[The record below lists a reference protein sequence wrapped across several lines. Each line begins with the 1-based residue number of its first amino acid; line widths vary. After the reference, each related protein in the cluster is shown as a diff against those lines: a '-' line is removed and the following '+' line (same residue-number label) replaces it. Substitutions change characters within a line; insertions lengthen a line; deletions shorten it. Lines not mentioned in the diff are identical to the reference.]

1 MERLEPAQLCW
12 VPVPTRSWLLATCT
26 SVNATKPPS
35 ITASI
40 IGHRLLQPGDTADD
54 ADYGKVVTSK
64 EALAFE
70 SAQMEDFADAL
81 RMTGELHEAS
91 LLSLLRRRYFAD
103 AIFTFAGDILIS
115 INPYRDTGALTAA
128 LPTPDEIAER
138 EKTATQI
145 PHLFVVAERAHLAML
160 SRGAKGKSQSILING
175 ESGSGKTEAAKC
187 IMRCLAQRSFAK
199 RQVMQKQATA
209 EMTQNLKRLGVLGA
223 SQRESRGMALLSGRG
238 RGKKL
243 QDSVAA
249 PKDVSDGDVED
260 VGSKIERSFLLANPL
275 LEAFGNAATVNNH
288 NSSRFGK
295 YVQVV
300 YSDDGCMTGTN
311 TRHFFLEKSRVV
323 RRAPGDR
330 NFHAFHQLLA
340 AYRAGHELVK
350 DIGLLPRYAE
360 HEPALLALEQ
370 GAGGDDVS
378 EDLAAFDRTCKAMDT
393 MGIYEDEQRRVWR
406 VVAVVLALGEVEFA
420 AKPVED
426 KSSLPQSA
434 VSGGLE
440 HAAAMLGV
448 APALLEMALCFR
460 SLRAGKRGSVSFVPV
475 PPEKAREGVEGLV
488 KALYASLFAWLV
500 ERINDASKEMTSSAQ
515 AEASRRKDP
524 LFIGVLDIFGFEVL
538 AVNSLE
544 QLCINYCN
552 EVMQRVFDHHV
563 FELEKDVYREEGI
576 EAASHAFRDNS
587 PVIALLSAKPSGLLR
602 VLDEQCM
609 MGEAL
614 ATDAAFLSR
623 CDSTHGASQDAVA
636 GSLYYKAR
644 PRLHHDN
651 EFLVAHFAGPVTYT
665 VDGFVMKNT
674 DALLPDLVAL
684 VTTPRDDDDVDYCGA
699 VLKAGL
705 PTQARDENDT
715 GRRIASLDS
724 VGSRFRAQLAG
735 LQQTLD
741 STDQHF
747 VRCVKPNR
755 HKSAADWD
763 AELVLNQLKYLSVME
778 IVRVRSEGFPV
789 RIAFADLVAK
799 FSELLLSGKFEWL
812 PGANDKRACEVLLK
826 TSLGAKSEKKLWVLG
841 TTKAFLRD
849 GVMETL
855 AQLLRNRRRNAA
867 VLMQK
872 IARGFLVRK
881 WLLRRVRAAKRIQ
894 RWWRH
899 FGLSADQAAV
909 VIQRAARG
917 FLARRRLARTRAA
930 ALVLQRA
937 ERARKARAALQ
948 ALRAEALLRSRVAK
962 LQAAWRARKHRAWF
976 LKIRRG
982 VVAFQARCRGAFVR
996 GRWHALL
1003 ESREKWA
1010 SLLHPNEAVVLTS
1023 MVTKT
1028 SRVSKSIFS
1037 ALGGKST
1044 KQRQLVLTT
1053 GDGEERAPR
1062 LFYVDPV
1069 TRRWKGE
1076 VPWDRDRLGCLTT
1089 SPQDFVV
1096 HSRAVDDKADKEPL
1110 WHFSDLLG
1118 PAVCW
1123 VQSMRRNVDVLGLV
1137 RDPAPAEFVARSGLA
1152 HRGALQMVSLHDA
1165 KRAHDYFVWLSES
1178 GDLWWAESQEQ
1189 SMASGGC
1196 NLTRFCAVAAAP
1208 GVGGDAAFEVS
1219 TPYRPKPLVF
1229 RAATALLAQTWIQ
1242 AIDRVIKLL
1251 AVDTLA
1257 IRRKEE
1263 SSRRLHAQGV
1273 ALLNKGD
1280 ALAAKIKFKE
1290 AMDVLAEQPQHA
1302 AHVKSLNQRAKC
1314 NHLLG
1319 LEDKA
1324 IDDCTAVLAV
1334 APLNE
1339 MALATRAAAYEAKRL
1354 WSECLADYETLRAV
1368 APWSRSAEAGLAR
1381 AQFEVRGASSDTPP
1395 LASAPRPR
1403 IAKTFSG
1410 PIARHATTALKRDQS
1425 ELAKVNTAPARTDKS
1440 ATAARKASA
1449 KRPQAEAV
1457 LPSASRASPAAT
1469 TAAATA
1475 TATATTTTATAGFVA
1490 KRSPASS
1497 VDASPKTSPQTDKVA
1512 PSRASPLAAAGAPS
1526 AVEDEEL
1533 QPPVTPI
1540 LGPAKKPKRKTAR
1553 AAAALAGEDEGGKK
1567 KVGSGRISFARA
1579 LADWSTGK
1587 PDDLELRAGDE
1598 IVVTH
1603 KYLDG
1608 WWVGNCNGK
1617 SGLFPS
1623 TYVQVFSLGKEP
1635 SSRSTSPAGGAP
1647 S

>member
-1 MERLEPAQLCW
+1 MERLEPTQLCW

-26 SVNATKPPS
+26 SINATKPPS
-35 ITASI
+35 IAASI
-40 IGHRLLQPGDTADD
+40 IGHRLLQPGEDADD

-70 SAQMEDFADAL
+70 SAQMDDFADAL

-115 INPYRDTGALTAA
+115 INPYRDTGTLTAA

-138 EKTATQI
+138 EKAGTQI

-199 RQVMQKQATA
+199 RQVMQKHATA

-223 SQRESRGMALLSGRG
+223 AQRESRGMALLSGRG

-360 HEPALLALEQ
+360 QEPALLAQEEE
-370 GAGGDDVS
+370 DDAAEE

-420 AKPVED
+420 AKPVEN
-426 KSSLPQSA
+426 KSSLPQST
-434 VSGGLE
+434 VSNGLE

-460 SLRAGKRGSVSFVPV
+460 SLRAGKRGSVSYVPV

-500 ERINDASKEMTSSAQ
+500 DRINDASKEMTSSAQ
-515 AEASRRKDP
+515 AEASRRKEP

-563 FELEKDVYREEGI
+563 FELEKDVYKEEGI

-587 PVIALLSAKPSGLLR
+587 PVIALLSAKPAGLLR
-602 VLDEQCM
+602 ILDEQCM
-609 MGEAL
+609 MGESL
-614 ATDAAFLSR
+614 ATDVAFLSR

-665 VDGFVMKNT
+665 VDGFVVKNT
-674 DALLPDLVAL
+674 DAVLPDLVAL
-684 VTTPRDDDDVDYCGA
+684 VTTPRDDEDVDYCGA

-705 PTQARDENDT
+705 PMQARDENDT

-724 VGSRFRAQLAG
+724 VGSRFRAQLTS

-755 HKSAADWD
+755 HKSARDWD

-826 TSLGAKSEKKLWVLG
+826 SSLGPKSEKRLWVLG

-849 GVMETL
+849 GVMEAL
-855 AQLLRNRRRNAA
+855 AQMLRNRRRNAA
-867 VLMQK
+867 VLVQK
-872 IARGFLVRK
+872 AARGFLVRK
-881 WLLRRVRAAKRIQ
+881 WLRRRVRAAKRIQ
-894 RWWRH
+894 EWWRH

-917 FLARRRLARTRAA
+917 FLARRRFERMRAA
-930 ALVLQRA
+930 ALLLQRF

-948 ALRAEALLRSRVAK
+948 ALRAEALLQSRVVK

-982 VVAFQARCRGAFVR
+982 VVLFQACCRGAFVR

-1010 SLLHPNEAVVLTS
+1010 SLLHANEAVVLTS

-1028 SRVSKSIFS
+1028 SRVSKGIFS

-1089 SPQDFVV
+1089 SAQDFVV

-1165 KRAHDYFVWLSES
+1165 KRTHDYFVWLSES

-1257 IRRKEE
+1257 IRRQEE
-1263 SSRRLHAQGV
+1263 SSRRLHAQGM

-1290 AMDVLAEQPQHA
+1290 AMDVLADQPEHA

-1339 MALATRAAAYEAKRL
+1339 MALATRAAAYEAKRM
-1354 WSECLADYETLRAV
+1354 WPESLADYETLRAA

-1381 AQFEVRGASSDTPP
+1381 AQFEVRGSPPDAPP

-1440 ATAARKASA
+1440 AAVARKASA
-1449 KRPQAEAV
+1449 KRVQADAA
-1457 LPSASRASPAAT
+1457 LPPASPAPSSA
-1469 TAAATA
+1469 TAAATSTAA
-1475 TATATTTTATAGFVA
+1475 TSTA

-1512 PSRASPLAAAGAPS
+1512 RSRASPPAAATPPPMD
-1526 AVEDEEL
+1526 DEAL

-1553 AAAALAGEDEGGKK
+1553 AAAVAGEEEDGKK
-1567 KVGSGRISFARA
+1567 KGGSGRISFARA
-1579 LADWSTGK
+1579 LADWSSGK

-1608 WWVGNCNGK
+1608 WWVGSCNGK

-1623 TYVQVFSLGKEP
+1623 TYVQAFSLSKEP

-1647 S
+1647 SS